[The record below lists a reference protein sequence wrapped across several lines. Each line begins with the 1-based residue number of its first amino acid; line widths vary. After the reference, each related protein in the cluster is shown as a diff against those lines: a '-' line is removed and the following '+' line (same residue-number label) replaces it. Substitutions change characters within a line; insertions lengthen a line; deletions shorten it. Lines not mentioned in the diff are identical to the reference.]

1 MPQYLQAH
9 LVVVV
14 VVALTAQDNTAGKA
28 KAVAPR
34 DQPAALKV
42 MMRDQTLVAV
52 VADQATHQTHP
63 AATVDQEWLSFN
75 QLLI

>member
-14 VVALTAQDNTAGKA
+14 VVALTAQDTTAVKA
-28 KAVAPR
+28 KVAVPR

-42 MMRDQTLVAV
+42 KMRYRTEAV
-52 VADQATHQTHP
+52 VAVAQVTALILR
-63 AATVDQEWLSFN
+63 AVMGDQEWLSFN